1 MGIYMRMLNWSK
13 GGFFLVLDINIVVVR
28 MVKEGGTRETRVCK
42 AVVLV
47 IRELVLWRS
56 LYHQRGAVIGYKV

>member
-28 MVKEGGTRETRVCK
+28 MVKEGGTRETRVSK

-47 IRELVLWRS
+47 IRDLCCGGLCIISEEQSLV
-56 LYHQRGAVIGYKV
+56 I